1 VSETQ
6 ETLVGELIPREATA
20 EVGRDEKGRIQKGF
34 SGNLA
39 GRTRGIRNKITLDR
53 LLLEDK
59 LRTALEK
66 RSPRLLEKAI
76 DMAMGHE
83 CELCR
88 VTTYDEKGK
97 VIIPPC
103 GGKVE
108 GNDRIMRGLLDK
120 LLSTPKHDD
129 PGEAKDNE
137 IKILIQNLT
146 SAATPKPEAGVTTV
160 KVTSSETKV
169 EREPNDA

>member
-1 VSETQ
+1 MSEAV
-6 ETLVGELIPREATA
+6 VGELLPAREATA

-66 RSPRLLEKAI
+66 RSPKLLEKAI

-83 CELCR
+83 CDLCR
-88 VTTYDEKGK
+88 VEQYDEKGK
-97 VIIPPC
+97 LIRPEC
-103 GGKVE
+103 GGKVP

-146 SAATPKPEAGVTTV
+146 SGQAKPEPGVTTV

>member
-1 VSETQ
+1 MSAVEQ
-6 ETLVGELIPREATA
+6 DALEGELLPVREATSN
-20 EVGRDEKGRIQKGF
+20 EGRDEKGRILPGF
-34 SGNLA
+34 SGNMA

-53 LLLEDK
+53 LMLEDK

-66 RSPRLLEKAI
+66 NSPRLLQKAI

-83 CELCR
+83 CDLCR
-88 VTTYDEKGK
+88 TVQRDEAGK
-97 VIIPPC
+97 VIPPAC
-103 GGKVE
+103 GGQVE
-108 GNDRIMRGLLDK
+108 GNDRIMRALLDK

-146 SAATPKPEAGVTTV
+146 APAAAIAESGVTTV
-160 KVTSSETKV
+160 KVTPTQTKV
-169 EREPNDA
+169 SKNA